1 MLLEWVHFLENSF
14 LEGVTALYNAIGW
27 SGVGLL
33 MAIEN
38 TFIPLPS
45 EVIMPFAGWK
55 LVLERGLGI
64 SWILWAGFVGAVG
77 SLVGAILEYYV
88 ARYAGRGF
96 IIRYGKWF
104 LLSESEII
112 KTEKWFEKWG
122 TWAVVIVRF
131 IPGLR
136 GVVAIP
142 AGIAKMNIFKFS
154 VLTFVTA
161 LPWTTLLAWLGYLFG
176 ENYTVLSDILRPF
189 YIPIAAVTLAL
200 IAFFIYK
207 RIRQIR
213 SEQRAKLS

>member
-136 GVVAIP
+136 GSGCHSGRDRQDEHLQVFVTYICDRPALDYP
-142 AGIAKMNIFKFS
+142 AGLVGLS
-154 VLTFVTA
+154 V
-161 LPWTTLLAWLGYLFG
+161 
-176 ENYTVLSDILRPF
+176 R
-189 YIPIAAVTLAL
+189 
-200 IAFFIYK
+200 
-207 RIRQIR
+207 
-213 SEQRAKLS
+213 